1 MLWLNGAIREAA
13 GSCIAADD
21 RGFTLGD
28 GVFETLRVQAGQ
40 VLRHEAHLRRLREGA
55 AVLGIPV
62 PHRDDALVQAMDA
75 TLTAN
80 GIRDGSLRLTLS
92 RGPAPRGLATPA
104 APDPTLL
111 IVAAPCPSV
120 AVPPAG
126 GPAHVVT
133 ATVTRRNEWSPL
145 SRIKSLSYLDSVL
158 ARREAERAGADD
170 AILLNTQGR
179 VAEATGANLIVL
191 LAGALLTPP
200 VEDGALPG
208 IARGVLIGAG
218 LVRVASFGRDALGDA
233 EAIFLCNSL
242 GIRGIASLD
251 SRALAVRDDLVRRFE
266 VTLTVPSPERSP

>member
-1 MLWLNGAIREAA
+1 MLWLNGAIRDAA

-62 PHRDDALVQAMDA
+62 PHGDEALAQAMDA
-75 TLTAN
+75 TLAAN

-104 APDPTLL
+104 SLDPTLL
-111 IVAAPCPSV
+111 IVAAPSPS
-120 AVPPAG
+120 AAAPPG
-126 GPAHVVT
+126 DGRAHVVV
-133 ATVTRRNEWSPL
+133 ATVTRRNEWSAL

-179 VAEATGANLIVL
+179 AAEATGANLVVL
-191 LAGALLTPP
+191 LDGALLTPP

-218 LVRVASFGRDALGDA
+218 LVGVASLGREALRDA
-233 EAIFLCNSL
+233 EAMFLCNSL

-251 SRALAVRDDLVRRFE
+251 GRALAVCDGLVRRFE
-266 VTLTVPSPERSP
+266 AALTGPSPGRSP